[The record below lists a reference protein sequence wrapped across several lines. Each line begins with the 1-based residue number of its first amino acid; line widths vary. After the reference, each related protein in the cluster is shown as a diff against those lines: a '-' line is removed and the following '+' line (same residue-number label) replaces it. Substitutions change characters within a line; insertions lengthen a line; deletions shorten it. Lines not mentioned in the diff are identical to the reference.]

1 MQTVYLNGGIE
12 KFGSKWST
20 DCNNIRDIFKLIEC
34 QTPGFRQYLVD
45 AADSGVNFEI
55 QRGKEILEDADQLLL
70 SLRDEDII
78 ITEVPAG
85 SKDGVT
91 KILAAIAIVTVMFM
105 APGNFFFTAGGAI
118 TTPGMIAATL
128 AINLAIGG
136 LTQVMAPGP
145 ETDEESGQNEGY
157 LFNGPVTNTP
167 QGLPV
172 PVLYGELIV
181 GGKPISAAY
190 RSASPFANKNDVMR
204 EDSYLDPTTGAIL
217 TNGRVEGI
225 EDPNGGYPVPPSDPQ
240 GIPIEESPSTHPD
253 PREEEQQWQDDAAQY
268 DEYSRDSIRGR

>member
-45 AADSGVNFEI
+45 AADTGVNFEI

-85 SKDGVT
+85 SKKGAT
-91 KILAAIAIVTVMFM
+91 KIIAAVAIAALIVINPFEAFRV
-105 APGNFFFTAGGAI
+105 AGSMTL
-118 TTPGMIAATL
+118 TTPGLVAASL
-128 AINLAIGG
+128 ALNLAMAG
-136 LTQVMAPGP
+136 LTQLMAPGP
-145 ETDEESGQNEGY
+145 ETDEEVQNEGY
-157 LFNGPVTNTP
+157 LFNGPVTNAP

-268 DEYSRDSIRGR
+268 HEYSRDSIRGR